1 MSLSGFFGKKTRAL
15 AAAFAIAVGA
25 GGGAYVA
32 HERTQPVE
40 SQFTMASA
48 EHIRGMDE
56 NTLFNGHM
64 PLFSSM
70 DAASK
75 KAQAKTVADM
85 TAAIGQMETMKY
97 SVDIDT
103 YDLLQTRAVDFVN
116 QLRLSEN
123 LTERDYAKLLKDYQT
138 RVGVDVSAQAGNYTQ
153 GVRIAQECN
162 LATHMAAMWG
172 MDDDETTPADRAKEI
187 GTCMAESGAAAD
199 QYAKELDA
207 EDGLKSEL
215 AGGAAGGAALGGLV
229 LLPMALR
236 RRRTPPIQKGF
247 HGK

>member
-1 MSLSGFFGKKTRAL
+1 MSMSGFFGKKARTL

-40 SQFTMASA
+40 SQFTAASI
-48 EHIRGMDE
+48 EHIKGANE
-56 NTLFNGHM
+56 QLLFNGHM

-75 KAQAKTVADM
+75 KAQAKTIAEMKGSIDAM
-85 TAAIGQMETMKY
+85 ERMKASPDPETMGA
-97 SVDIDT
+97 
-103 YDLLQTRAVDFVN
+103 LQTMAVDFVN

-123 LTERDYAKLLKDYQT
+123 LTERDYTKLLKDYQA
-138 RVGVDVSAQAGNYTQ
+138 RVGIDVSPQAGNYAT

-162 LATHMAAMWG
+162 FIVHVAEVWG
-172 MDDDETTPADRAKEI
+172 FDDEESSPADRAKEI
-187 GTCMAESGAAAD
+187 GTCMLESGAAAD
-199 QYAKELDA
+199 KYAKELDA
-207 EDGLKSEL
+207 KDGMKSEL
-215 AGGAAGGAALGGLV
+215 AGGAAGGAAIGGLI
-229 LLPMALR
+229 LLPAAFR

-247 HGK
+247 NGK